1 MAEFFLFLVFQAEP
15 RRLGYRGRKARGQA
29 QPQSSHCRWTA
40 LPPAQSA
47 SPWQR
52 GASPPPRLL
61 GPTDRKQSAPGAA
74 GKRLVSGVSASAEDS
89 EAAVVPEPEVCASWG
104 ERCERRWPG
113 GCRLLDKSQRRSLAG
128 TFLGFSQRRGG
139 QAAVSVPGTCGT
151 GKGRRKA
158 RSGFQHLR
166 RVLHPL
172 CPSRPPTSPPPSAGF
187 VLFRGPGISRRILGF
202 FSGGGGSGRASRGAC
217 WDL

>member
-1 MAEFFLFLVFQAEP
+1 MSFKRNPEGWDTGGGRREAKRSLKAVIVVGQPFP
-15 RRLGYRGRKARGQA
+15 RPRAHLHGNVGLR
-29 QPQSSHCRWTA
+29 
-40 LPPAQSA
+40 LPPC
-47 SPWQR
+47 
-52 GASPPPRLL
+52 LL

-104 ERCERRWPG
+104 EGCERRWLG
-113 GCRLLDKSQRRSLAG
+113 GCKLLDKSQRRSLAG

-139 QAAVSVPGTCGT
+139 QAAVSVPCSCGT

-158 RSGFQHLR
+158 RSGFQHPR

-187 VLFRGPGISRRILGF
+187 VLFRGPGISRRVLGF
-202 FSGGGGSGRASRGAC
+202 FSGGGGRGRASRGAC
-217 WDL
+217 RDL